1 MGRKPKIIFEE
12 KLNAVEDYLDGR
24 KSPLQICLDLQID
37 HSTLRSWIRKYH
49 SNGKNGLKTVNKN
62 TYYPETLKMQA
73 VSDYLK
79 DLGSLSEICSR
90 YNISS
95 HSILLGWIKKYNSHE
110 ISKSHKVAEDKNMTN
125 GRKTTY
131 EERVEIVAFCTEND
145 YDYDLA
151 SKRFDVS
158 YQQVYTWV
166 KKYQEYGY
174 EALIDK
180 RGKRKE
186 ADKMSDS
193 QKLAAQLKLLESENR
208 RLKMENDFLKKLE
221 ELKRRR

>member
-12 KLNAVEDYLDGR
+12 KLKAVEDYLCEKR
-24 KSPLQICLDLQID
+24 SCTQICFELGIYRGTF
-37 HSTLRSWIRKYH
+37 HCWVNKYKTF
-49 SNGKNGLKTVNKN
+49 GRNGLGTSRRNVSYAETVR
-62 TYYPETLKMQA
+62 LQA
-73 VSDYLK
+73 VTDYLK
-79 DLGSLSEICSR
+79 GVGSYQHICNI

-95 HSILLGWIKKYNSHE
+95 HSILQQWIKKYNSHE
-110 ISKSHKVAEDKNMTN
+110 ISKSHNVAEDKNMTKS
-125 GRKTTY
+125 RKTTY

-145 YDYDLA
+145 YDYNLA

-166 KKYQEYGY
+166 KKYQENGY
-174 EALIDK
+174 QGLTDK

-186 ADKMSDS
+186 IDEMSDS
-193 QKLAAQLKLLESENR
+193 EKLAAQLKLLESENR